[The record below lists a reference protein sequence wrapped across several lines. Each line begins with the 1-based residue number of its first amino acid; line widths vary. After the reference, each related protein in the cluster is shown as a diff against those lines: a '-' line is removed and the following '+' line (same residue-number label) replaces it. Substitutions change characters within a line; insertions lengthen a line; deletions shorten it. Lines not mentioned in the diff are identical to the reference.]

1 MAGGWSLLITY
12 LVMSKSLKNI
22 ERILI
27 RLYQII
33 IWLGLR
39 PVELRNMIGPSSV
52 VMPAG
57 DYGCFGSFDGEMSL
71 LTKSKNRIKLGIF
84 IEVFRMIGAKTLLLV
99 FCKGIY
105 VKAQAS
111 KIK

>member
-39 PVELRNMIGPSSV
+39 PVELRNMIGPSSA

-57 DYGCFGSFDGEMSL
+57 DYGCFGGEMSL
-71 LTKSKNRIKLGIF
+71 LTKSKNKIKLGIF

>member
-1 MAGGWSLLITY
+1 
-12 LVMSKSLKNI
+12 MSKTKISR
-22 ERILI
+22 ERDKILRNRE
-27 RLYQII
+27 RLSYSF
-33 IWLGLR
+33 R
-39 PVELRNMIGPSSV
+39 PVELRNMIGPSSA

-57 DYGCFGSFDGEMSL
+57 DYGCFGGEMSL
-71 LTKSKNRIKLGIF
+71 LTKSKNKIKLGIF

>member
-1 MAGGWSLLITY
+1 
-12 LVMSKSLKNI
+12 MSKTKISR
-22 ERILI
+22 ERDKIL
-27 RLYQII
+27 RNRE
-33 IWLGLR
+33 GLSYSFR
-39 PVELRNMIGPSSV
+39 PVELRNMIGPSSA

-57 DYGCFGSFDGEMSL
+57 DYGCFGGEMSL
-71 LTKSKNRIKLGIF
+71 LTKSKNKIKLGIF

>member
-1 MAGGWSLLITY
+1 
-12 LVMSKSLKNI
+12 MSKTKISR
-22 ERILI
+22 ERDKILRNRE
-27 RLYQII
+27 RLSYSF
-33 IWLGLR
+33 R
-39 PVELRNMIGPSSV
+39 PVELRNMIGPSSA

-57 DYGCFGSFDGEMSL
+57 DYGCFGSFGGEMSL
-71 LTKSKNRIKLGIF
+71 LTKSKNKIKLGIF